1 MLDNAYA
8 VFELQY
14 TTVNPGPCF
23 GSANG
28 RVNLRAVGGIA
39 PYQSLTLTN
48 GLGQVLTPASSGNSF
63 ANFGNLPAGTYIATV
78 TDSRGVTISEN
89 VTLNQPDELVI
100 SYSIADAL
108 CFGDAGNLEFGVE
121 GGTPFS
127 AGTPYYTYQVL
138 RNGVI
143 LASGQIKV
151 GQTIDA
157 VSVFGATQQIRA
169 GEYSLWIQDA
179 AGCVKAV
186 TFTVTQPD
194 QLAIVTED
202 VQHVKCYGAAEG
214 AISVSVSGRP
224 G

>member
-1 MLDNAYA
+1 
-8 VFELQY
+8 
-14 TTVNPGPCF
+14 
-23 GSANG
+23 
-28 RVNLRAVGGIA
+28 
-39 PYQSLTLTN
+39 
-48 GLGQVLTPASSGNSF
+48 VLTPASSGNSF

-127 AGTPYYTYQVL
+127 AGIPYYTYQVL

-143 LASGQIKV
+143 LASGQIEV

-157 VSVFGATQQIRA
+157 VSDVGATQQIRA
-169 GEYSLWIQDA
+169 GGYSLWIQDA

-202 VQHVKCYGAAEG
+202 VQHVKC
-214 AISVSVSGRP
+214 
-224 G
+224 